1 MNYVK
6 PLSIRTSLLAA
17 LAGVL
22 SLIPAASVIAQ
33 QIPAGDLTVTVEEQE
48 NGDVK
53 FSLSGTAYMQSSLP
67 FPQFVTNFSLDSAS
81 PPANG
86 DIGDFGDFE
95 NGGIS
100 LPSGLTLTMPDNP
113 ILTSEIESP
122 EECPAQTFIQPL
134 GNFYTY
140 EADRWFLGEF
150 LSGELSYGDP
160 ITGAGSVTTSN
171 IPFSLF
177 VPGTFL
183 VGPAEDDWW
192 DSEPEASVIEG
203 EIHSS
208 GLYPYSITYEVI
220 PFVPNPS
227 LSLSHPG
234 AFPKTIRGK
243 SGGTKRVMI
252 KNNGNAPLT
261 GLSLSIDVPGSR
273 DFSTSAIP
281 KTALAPGES
290 TSVAV
295 SFRPKGEGQRT
306 GTLTVKGFYTPRVEF
321 GFVEEGAPEEGKGE
335 YPVVPVEVSASTQLT
350 GQGLPKP
357 RPNRRPNTPRFPFG
371 PR

>member
-22 SLIPAASVIAQ
+22 SLIPAASVIANGGP
-33 QIPAGDLTVTVEEQE
+33 PAGDLTVTVEEQE

-53 FSLSGTAYMQSSLP
+53 FSLSGTAYVQESIPSVL
-67 FPQFVTNFSLDSAS
+67 FVTNYLDSAS
-81 PPANG
+81 PPTPFWGYNY
-86 DIGDFGDFE
+86 
-95 NGGIS
+95 IS
-100 LPSGLTLTMPDNP
+100 LPSGLTLTMPNNSIP
-113 ILTSEIESP
+113 PSEIESP
-122 EECPAQTFIQPL
+122 EEGGVQTFIDYPL
-134 GNFYTY
+134 AFFFMEDFAWY
-140 EADRWFLGEF
+140 LGAF
-150 LSGELSYGDP
+150 NKGMTMMGDS
-160 ITGAGSVTTSN
+160 ITGAGSVTTSD

-183 VGPAEDDWW
+183 VEAE
-192 DSEPEASVIEG
+192 G
-203 EIHSS
+203 
-208 GLYPYSITYEVI
+208 GRFPYSITYEVI

-227 LSLSHPG
+227 LSLSHLG
-234 AFPKTIRGK
+234 AFPKTTRGK
-243 SGGTKRVMI
+243 SGGTKSVI
-252 KNNGNAPLT
+252 IENNGSAPLT

-306 GTLTVKGFYTPRVEF
+306 GTLTVKGFYTPRQPMLSSA
-321 GFVEEGAPEEGKGE
+321 EEGAPEEGKGE
-335 YPVVPVEVSASTQLT
+335 FPVVPVEVSASTQLT
-350 GQGLPKP
+350 GQGLSKPK
-357 RPNRRPNTPRFPFG
+357 PNRRPNTPRFPLG
-371 PR
+371 SR